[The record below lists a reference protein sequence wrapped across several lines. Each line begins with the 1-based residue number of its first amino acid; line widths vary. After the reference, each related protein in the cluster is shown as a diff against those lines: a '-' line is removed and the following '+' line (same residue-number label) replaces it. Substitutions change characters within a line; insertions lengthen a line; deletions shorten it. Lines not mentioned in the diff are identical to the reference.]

1 MFLVSRKILSRCVF
15 LLGHEGA
22 PQASHS
28 LDQRLT
34 ITPFVDSLFN
44 VLAGFVFVS
53 VKEAT
58 TSAPTTL
65 VMKGSPRTDDGDDG
79 NVSAQR
85 HQSHRRR
92 LTSTDLLIE
101 SYRLSTAVRERECVF
116 AYYIFL
122 IAALW
127 LIESCG

>member
-15 LLGHEGA
+15 LLGHEGT
-22 PQASHS
+22 PQASDS

-65 VMKGSPRTDDGDDG
+65 VKSSPHTDDGDDG

-101 SYRLSTAVRERECVF
+101 SYRLSTAVRERE
-116 AYYIFL
+116 
-122 IAALW
+122 
-127 LIESCG
+127 